1 MVFPPFT
8 FSSQNYDFLIICPD
22 KWKDLLEQFKEYKEE
37 HGIKTIVAG
46 LGEKNTPE
54 KLKYFIKEA
63 IEKWGIKYVLL
74 VGGEKF
80 IPVCYS
86 YLNDRSS
93 SWEYER
99 RFPCDLYYADIYD
112 KNGEFASWD
121 TNGNGFYGEYEH
133 DIDGK
138 KLTDE
143 VDLYPDV
150 YLGRLPVRNERELKR
165 VIENIIKYQ
174 GSINK
179 NIVLCG
185 GDLYLHDPWDIAEG
199 EYLLDEIAKQFKGC
213 NITKIYAS
221 EELNYKKI
229 NDAINKGAKI
239 VIFEGAGN
247 HHLWATHKKN
257 DEKWIYYRRWNIL
270 QLKNDYLPIIITS
283 GARLAQF
290 NRSTECFNWF
300 FVCKGK
306 AIASIGSTGL
316 CWIGHGKNVT
326 RMFLGKLHILFCKE
340 LTKCKFLGEAWGKAI
355 KEYLDSFNWGNGV
368 AKAFHMK
375 AVEEF
380 EIFGD
385 PTLMI
390 GGNSVAG
397 IRNIFYVGEG
407 ENYTRIQDAIDNASD
422 GDVIIV
428 KNGTYYED
436 LFINKSL
443 EIIGEGAKIITNGII
458 LKAPNIKIKN
468 FSIEGYK
475 KGIGLI
481 CYGNGAQIEKNKIYF
496 FNRSIFVIGKDC
508 LIRGNLIKNNEYG
521 IWLNKTNGR
530 IEKNIFMNNWFG
542 VWEEYTNNVDVVKN
556 NFSFNEWY
564 GLWVEGKNGKI
575 KNNEFYK
582 NWYSIY
588 LYNSRNFTI
597 INNTIFGNMHGLQFV
612 NSSYNFITKNT
623 IKKNEHYGIYFG
635 WRSQFNKIFSNN
647 FIENAMNARDD
658 AITNKWKGNYW
669 DDYIGIKLKILY
681 LLHFPYYI
689 PKFSFD
695 WHPKISPK

>member
-1 MVFPPFT
+1 M
-8 FSSQNYDFLIICPD
+8 
-22 KWKDLLEQFKEYKEE
+22 KLLEKE
-37 HGIKTIVAG
+37 
-46 LGEKNTPE
+46 
-54 KLKYFIKEA
+54 
-63 IEKWGIKYVLL
+63 
-74 VGGEKF
+74 
-80 IPVCYS
+80 
-86 YLNDRSS
+86 R
-93 SWEYER
+93 
-99 RFPCDLYYADIYD
+99 
-112 KNGEFASWD
+112 
-121 TNGNGFYGEYEH
+121 
-133 DIDGK
+133 
-138 KLTDE
+138 
-143 VDLYPDV
+143 
-150 YLGRLPVRNERELKR
+150 
-165 VIENIIKYQ
+165 
-174 GSINK
+174 
-179 NIVLCG
+179 
-185 GDLYLHDPWDIAEG
+185 
-199 EYLLDEIAKQFKGC
+199 
-213 NITKIYAS
+213 
-221 EELNYKKI
+221 
-229 NDAINKGAKI
+229 
-239 VIFEGAGN
+239 
-247 HHLWATHKKN
+247 
-257 DEKWIYYRRWNIL
+257 
-270 QLKNDYLPIIITS
+270 
-283 GARLAQF
+283 
-290 NRSTECFNWF
+290 
-300 FVCKGK
+300 
-306 AIASIGSTGL
+306 
-316 CWIGHGKNVT
+316 
-326 RMFLGKLHILFCKE
+326 
-340 LTKCKFLGEAWGKAI
+340 
-355 KEYLDSFNWGNGV
+355 
-368 AKAFHMK
+368 
-375 AVEEF
+375 
-380 EIFGD
+380 
-385 PTLMI
+385 
-390 GGNSVAG
+390 
-397 IRNIFYVGEG
+397 
-407 ENYTRIQDAIDNASD
+407 
-422 GDVIIV
+422 
-428 KNGTYYED
+428 
-436 LFINKSL
+436 
-443 EIIGEGAKIITNGII
+443 II

-481 CYGNGAQIEKNKIYF
+481 CYGNRAQIEKNKIYF

-542 VWEEYTNNVDVVKN
+542 IWEGYTNNVDVVKN